1 MQDGNERESWHVYK
15 GKKNGGRILLS
26 LVLVSGILA
35 NLGCVL
41 KLGITFGPKRPLD
54 LGEHEAG

>member
-1 MQDGNERESWHVYK
+1 VYED
-15 GKKNGGRILLS
+15 KKNGGCILPS

-41 KLGITFGPKRPLD
+41 MLRITFGPKWLLN
-54 LGEHEAG
+54 LGEHEVG